1 MSTSNWSNSRPAIR
15 LIAAAAVVSAFVASL
30 CLGGPAAHADPVI
43 EVPGPA
49 DDLARL
55 SLTDLAN
62 LDVTSVSKS
71 AEGLQRAAASIY
83 VITHEDILRSGA
95 SSIPE
100 VLRLAPNLLVTQL
113 TSSSYSISARGFGG
127 NPVDQ
132 NFANKLL
139 MLIDGRS
146 VYSPL
151 FSGIYADAQDVMLE
165 DVERIEVISGPG
177 ATLWGANAMNG
188 VINIITRASYLTQGS
203 YADAAGGN
211 QEQDTSARFGGRTSD
226 ETSYRIYG
234 MAFHRGALEQQSGAT
249 ASDGWSKGQ
258 GGFRMDWSTDHDT
271 LTVQG
276 DVYRATEKQPADDD
290 VLIAGGN
297 ILTRYQHHGDREDL
311 QIQAYF
317 DQTERVSP
325 QGQGAFVVHTYD
337 LEIQQS
343 LAVGSFQRIVWGGGE
358 RVNSYGITD
367 TATLL
372 FAPPNRALTLGNAF
386 VQDMLQLTK
395 SLNLVVGIKLED
407 DPYWGWTPLPD
418 ARLSWQMAD
427 NEDLWAAASRAIRSP
442 TPFDDEVQEKSG
454 AQLFLAGNTRFR
466 PESVTA
472 YEVGS
477 RTQAAA
483 TLSVS
488 VAAFYN
494 VYDDLRTIEPASST
508 VFTPLYW
515 GNLMRGDTYG
525 VEAWANWQATDWWR
539 LSPGL
544 TALHEQ
550 LRFKSGASG
559 LLGLAQA
566 SDDPS
571 SHATLTSSMDL
582 SHRTTFDATLRYVGA
597 LPDPALAHYY
607 EMDARL
613 GWRPSRTLEVS
624 LSGLNLLHARHS
636 EFAAPTGEYIT
647 RSVIAEARWR
657 F

>member
-1 MSTSNWSNSRPAIR
+1 MSVRNWSNSPRALV
-15 LIAAAAVVSAFVASL
+15 LITATAAALL
-30 CLGGPAAHADPVI
+30 CLRASAARADPVT
-43 EVPGPA
+43 EVSGPA
-49 DDLARL
+49 DDLTRM

-71 AEGLQRAAASIY
+71 AEGLQRAAASVY
-83 VITHEDILRSGA
+83 VITHDDILRSGA
-95 SSIPE
+95 TSIPE

-113 TSSSYSISARGFGG
+113 TASSYSISARGFGG
-127 NPVDQ
+127 NPNDQ

-151 FSGIYADAQDVMLE
+151 FSGIYADAQDVLLE

-203 YADAAGGN
+203 FVDVGGGN
-211 QEQDTSARFGGRTSD
+211 QEQGTSARFGGRTSD

-234 MAFHRGALEQQSGAT
+234 MAFHRGALEQQDGAT
-249 ASDGWSKGQ
+249 AADAWSKAQ

-271 LTVQG
+271 VTLQG
-276 DVYRATEKQPADDD
+276 DVYRGLENQLANDDTR
-290 VLIAGGN
+290 IAGGN
-297 ILTRYQHHGDREDL
+297 VLTRYQHHSDRDDL

-325 QGQGAFVVHTYD
+325 RGQGAFVVHTYD

-343 LAVGSFQRIVWGGGE
+343 LAAGPFQRIVWGGGE

-372 FAPPNRALTLGNAF
+372 FVPSNRALTLGNAF
-386 VQDMLQLTK
+386 VQDTLQLSK
-395 SLNLVVGIKLED
+395 ALNLVVGIKLED

-418 ARLSWQMAD
+418 ARASWQMTENA
-427 NEDLWAAASRAIRSP
+427 DLWAAASRAIRAP
-442 TPFDDEVQEKSG
+442 TPFDDEVQEKMG
-454 AQLFLAGNTRFR
+454 PAVFLAGNTRFR

-472 YEVGS
+472 YELGS
-477 RTQAAA
+477 RAEA
-483 TLSVS
+483 TGALSVS

-494 VYDDLRTIEPASST
+494 VYDDLRTVEPASST

-539 LSPGL
+539 LSPGF
-544 TALHEQ
+544 TALREQ
-550 LRFKSGASG
+550 LRFKAGASG
-559 LLGLAQA
+559 LLGIAQA
-566 SDDPS
+566 SDDAS
-571 SHATLTSSMDL
+571 SHATLSSSMDL
-582 SHRTTFDATLRYVGA
+582 GHHTSFDATLRYVGA

-607 EMDARL
+607 EMDAHL
-613 GWRPSRTLEVS
+613 GWRPSHTLEVS
-624 LSGLNLLHARHS
+624 LSGLNLMHARHN
-636 EFAAPTGEYIT
+636 EFAAPTGEYIA
-647 RSVIAEARWR
+647 RSVMAEARWR

>member
-1 MSTSNWSNSRPAIR
+1 MSVRNWTNAAPAMLMIMA
-15 LIAAAAVVSAFVASL
+15 IAS
-30 CLGGPAAHADPVI
+30 AHAGPVT
-43 EVPGPA
+43 EATEPA
-49 DDLARL
+49 DDLTRL
-55 SLTDLAN
+55 SLTDLAK

-71 AEGLQRAAASIY
+71 AEGLQRAAASVY

-95 SSIPE
+95 VSIPE
-100 VLRLAPNLLVTQL
+100 VLRLAPNLLVTRL

-127 NPVDQ
+127 NPNDQ

-151 FSGIYADAQDVMLE
+151 FSGIYADAQDVLLE

-203 YADAAGGN
+203 YVDVGGGN

-226 ETSYRIYG
+226 ETSYRVYG
-234 MAFHRGALEQQSGAT
+234 VASHRGALEQQDGAT
-249 ASDGWSKGQ
+249 AADGWSKAQ
-258 GGFRMDWSTDHDT
+258 AGFRTDWSTDHDT
-271 LTVQG
+271 ITVQG
-276 DVYRATEKQPADDD
+276 DVYRGLEKQLGGDDTR
-290 VLIAGGN
+290 IAGGN
-297 ILTRYQHHGDREDL
+297 VLTRYQHHSDREDL
-311 QIQAYF
+311 QIQAYA

-343 LAVGSFQRIVWGGGE
+343 LAAGSFQRLVWGGGE

-372 FAPPNRALTLGNAF
+372 FVPSSRVLTLGNVF
-386 VQDMLQLTK
+386 IQDTLQLGK
-395 SLNLVVGIKLED
+395 ALNLVVGLKMED
-407 DPYWGWTPLPD
+407 DPYWGWTALPD
-418 ARLSWQMAD
+418 ARVSWQMAD
-427 NEDLWAAASRAIRSP
+427 NADLWAAASRAIRAP
-442 TPFDDEVQEKSG
+442 TPFDDEVQEKMG
-454 AQLFLAGNTRFR
+454 PAVFLAGNTRFR

-472 YEVGS
+472 YELGS
-477 RTQAAA
+477 RTQATAG
-483 TLSVS
+483 LSVS

-494 VYDDLRTIEPASST
+494 IYDDLRTVEPASSS
-508 VFTPLYW
+508 VFIPLYW
-515 GNLMRGDTYG
+515 GNLMRGDTHG

-539 LSPGL
+539 LSPGF

-550 LRFKSGASG
+550 LRFKAGASG
-559 LLGLAQA
+559 LLGIAQA
-566 SDDPS
+566 ADDPS
-571 SHATLTSSMDL
+571 SHATLSSSMEL
-582 SHRTTFDATLRYVGA
+582 GHHTSFDATLRYVGA

-607 EMDARL
+607 EMDARV
-613 GWRPSRTLEVS
+613 GWRPSHTLELS

-636 EFAAPTGEYIT
+636 EFAAPAGEYIT
-647 RSVIAEARWR
+647 RSVMAEARWR

>member
-1 MSTSNWSNSRPAIR
+1 MVLVA
-15 LIAAAAVVSAFVASL
+15 LAAVLALCLRDSVARADPTADASL
-30 CLGGPAAHADPVI
+30 SS
-43 EVPGPA
+43 

-71 AEGLQRAAASIY
+71 AEGLQRAAASVF

-95 SSIPE
+95 TSIPE

-113 TSSSYSISARGFGG
+113 TSSSYTISARGFGG
-127 NPVDQ
+127 NPNDQ

-146 VYSPL
+146 VYTPL
-151 FSGIYADAQDVMLE
+151 FSGIYADAQDVLLE

-188 VINIITRASYLTQGS
+188 VINIITRASYLTQGT
-203 YADAAGGN
+203 YVDVAGGN

-226 ETSYRIYG
+226 ETSYRVYG
-234 MAFHRGALEQQSGAT
+234 MAFHRGALEQQNGAT
-249 ASDGWSKGQ
+249 ASDGWSKAQ
-258 GGFRMDWSTDHDT
+258 GGFRTDWSTDHDT
-271 LTVQG
+271 VTVQG
-276 DVYRATEKQPADDD
+276 DVYRSEENALGSDDTL
-290 VLIAGGN
+290 VAGGN
-297 ILTRYQHHGDREDL
+297 VLTRYQHHSDREDL
-311 QIQAYF
+311 QVQAYF

-343 LAVGSFQRIVWGGGE
+343 LAAGSFQRIVWGGGE
-358 RVNSYGITD
+358 RVYSYGITD
-367 TATLL
+367 TTTLL
-372 FAPPNRALTLGNAF
+372 FVPSSRVLTLGDAF
-386 VQDMLQLTK
+386 VQDTLQLSK
-395 SLNLVVGIKLED
+395 ALNVVVGIKLED
-407 DPYWGWTPLPD
+407 DPFWGWTPLPD
-418 ARLSWQMAD
+418 ARASWQLTERAD
-427 NEDLWAAASRAIRSP
+427 VWAAASRAIRSP
-442 TPFDDEVQEKSG
+442 TPFDDEVEEKMGS
-454 AQLFLAGNTRFR
+454 AVFLTGNTRFR

-472 YEVGS
+472 YELGS
-477 RTQAAA
+477 RTQATA

-494 VYDDLRTIEPASST
+494 VYDDLRTIEPAPT
-508 VFTPLYW
+508 TFIPLYW

-525 VEAWANWQATDWWR
+525 VEAWANWQPTEWWR
-539 LSPGL
+539 LSPGF
-544 TALHEQ
+544 TALREQ
-550 LRFKSGASG
+550 LRFKPGASG
-559 LLGLAQA
+559 LLGLPQA
-566 SDDPS
+566 ADDPS

-582 SHRTTFDATLRYVGA
+582 GHRTSFDATLRYVGA

-613 GWRPSRTLEVS
+613 GWRPSHTLEVS
-624 LSGLNLLHARHS
+624 LSGLNLLHARHA
-636 EFAAPTGEYIT
+636 EFAAPSGEFIT
-647 RSVIAEARWR
+647 RSVMAEARWR

>member
-1 MSTSNWSNSRPAIR
+1 MSVRNWSSSPRAMA
-15 LIAAAAVVSAFVASL
+15 LIAAIAALAL
-30 CLGGPAAHADPVI
+30 CLREFPAQADPI
-43 EVPGPA
+43 AESSGPPA
-49 DDLARL
+49 DLARL

-71 AEGLQRAAASIY
+71 AEGLQRAAASVF
-83 VITHEDILRSGA
+83 VITHDDILRSGA
-95 SSIPE
+95 TSIPE
-100 VLRLAPNLLVTQL
+100 ALRLAPNLLVTQL

-127 NPVDQ
+127 NPNDQ

-151 FSGIYADAQDVMLE
+151 FSGIYADAQDVLLE

-203 YADAAGGN
+203 YVDAAGGN

-226 ETSYRIYG
+226 ETSYRVYG
-234 MAFHRGALEQQSGAT
+234 MAFHRGALEQQDGAS
-249 ASDGWSKGQ
+249 AFDGWSKAQ
-258 GGFRMDWSTDHDT
+258 GGFRTDWSTDHDT
-271 LTVQG
+271 VTVQG
-276 DVYRATEKQPADDD
+276 DVYRGTEKQPSDADL
-290 VLIAGGN
+290 LIAGGN
-297 ILTRYQHHGDREDL
+297 VLTRYQHHSDREEL

-317 DQTERVSP
+317 DQTERISP
-325 QGQGAFVVHTYD
+325 LGQGAFVVHTYD

-343 LAVGSFQRIVWGGGE
+343 LAAGSFQRIVWGGGE

-372 FAPPNRALTLGNAF
+372 FVPPRHSLTLGNAF
-386 VQDMLQLTK
+386 VQDTLQLAK
-395 SLNLVVGIKLED
+395 SLNMVVGIKLED

-418 ARLSWQMAD
+418 ARISWQVTE
-427 NEDLWAAASRAIRSP
+427 NSDLWAAASRAIRSP
-442 TPFDDEVQEKSG
+442 TPFDDEVEEKAGS
-454 AQLFLAGNTRFR
+454 AVYLAGNTRFR

-472 YEVGS
+472 YELGS
-477 RTQAAA
+477 RTHPAAA
-483 TLSVS
+483 LSVS

-494 VYDDLRTIEPASST
+494 VYDDLRTVEPAPAT
-508 VFTPLYW
+508 VLPLYW

-525 VEAWANWQATDWWR
+525 VEAWANWQAMDWWR
-539 LSPGL
+539 LSPGFTVL
-544 TALHEQ
+544 REQ
-550 LRFKSGASG
+550 LRFKPGASG
-559 LLGLAQA
+559 LLGISQA
-566 SDDPS
+566 ADDPS

-582 SHRTTFDATLRYVGA
+582 GSRTSFDATLRYVGA

-607 EMDARL
+607 EMDARV
-613 GWRPSRTLEVS
+613 GWRPSHTLEVS
-624 LSGLNLLHARHS
+624 LSGLNLLHARHA
-636 EFAAPTGEYIT
+636 EFAAPSGEFIT
-647 RSVIAEARWR
+647 RSVMAEARWR